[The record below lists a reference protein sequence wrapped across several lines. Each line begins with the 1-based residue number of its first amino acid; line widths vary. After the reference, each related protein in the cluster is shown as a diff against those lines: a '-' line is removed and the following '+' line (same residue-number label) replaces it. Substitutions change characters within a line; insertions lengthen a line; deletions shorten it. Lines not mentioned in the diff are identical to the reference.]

1 MYITTEALAKGFSK
15 HILVQLSNDDP
26 RAVEPDSEVVE
37 TAIRIA
43 CERIDAALRSR
54 YVLPLQ
60 DVPTSLFLY
69 AECLARYW
77 LYGRRPE
84 TKMPDTVKENWKW
97 AVGELE
103 KIQNGKLHLGLA
115 EQQRLPAENE
125 QTVAN
130 QGDLLPDHGE
140 YEVRANRKL
149 DTSGY

>member
-1 MYITTEALAKGFSK
+1 MYITEDDLVLGFSK
-15 HILVQLSNDDP
+15 KILTELSNDDA
-26 RAVEPDSEVVE
+26 RATEPNAEVIQL
-37 TAIRIA
+37 AIRLA

-60 DVPTSLFLY
+60 EVPTSLFLY

-77 LYGRRPE
+77 LYSRRPE

-103 KIQNGKLHLGLA
+103 KIQNGKLHLGVA
-115 EQQRLPAENE
+115 ELYMPTESAVES
-125 QTVAN
+125 T
-130 QGDLLPDHGE
+130 GDLMPDQNE
-140 YEVRANRKL
+140 YQVRANVKL